1 MSNLN
6 TLIKKRQKIEAQ
18 ILEAQRLEKRRAE
31 VLALL
36 EKAGAF
42 SLTDAQIL
50 SLSALQP
57 KATQPSF
64 ADHTT
69 NGSTP

>member
-18 ILEAQRLEKRRAE
+18 ILEAQRREKRRAE
-31 VLALL
+31 VVALL
-36 EKAGAF
+36 EKHGLLD
-42 SLTDAQIL
+42 LTDAQIL
-50 SLSALQP
+50 SALQP
-57 KATQPSF
+57 KSAQPPSTSY
-64 ADHTT
+64 TT